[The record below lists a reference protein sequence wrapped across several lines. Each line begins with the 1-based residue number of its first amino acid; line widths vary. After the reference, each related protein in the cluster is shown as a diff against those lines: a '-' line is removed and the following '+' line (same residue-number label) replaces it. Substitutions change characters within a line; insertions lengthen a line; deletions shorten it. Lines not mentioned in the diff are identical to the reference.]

1 VFSLRTRLTIAYAV
15 LIGVLFAIVGFF
27 AARFAADYMLRP
39 VFEDLESSANA
50 VRAVSAEYPLASAT
64 ELQSRLPK
72 QDLHPEIDIR
82 FYPMASPHLSD
93 RRPLSL
99 AIFLGLRRVRIMT
112 HSGPVDVVVN
122 VAKLTPQFLL
132 LEEICAAILFGIMIL
147 SILLARMISNEAI
160 RPLEMVTKE
169 LRRFAAGDFSTGAV
183 AEIDRD
189 EFGELTAAYNAAAAR
204 VTEAFE
210 EHVRVEEQ
218 MKRFVAD
225 ASHELRTPLTVISG
239 YLDIL
244 KKMDPNDVVAHERA
258 FRTLNIET
266 KRVRLLVD
274 RLVALARLERTE
286 RAHREVLD
294 MRTVANEVITEVS
307 AAREIAI
314 DLRVGEDFSIV
325 ADLADVYD
333 AIRNLVENAV
343 KYGQGAQ
350 VIVEVFLE
358 DAFGCVRVRDRGPG
372 IPEHERSHLFERF
385 FRGELRANIEG
396 SGLGLSIVARAMQ
409 RSNGMVVLESAEP
422 ADTSFLLRFP
432 LER

>member
-15 LIGVLFAIVGFF
+15 LIGVFLAIFGFF
-27 AARFAADYMLRP
+27 GARFVADSMLRP
-39 VFEDLESSANA
+39 VFEDLESTANA
-50 VRAVSAEYPLASAT
+50 VRAVEAEYPLASAM
-64 ELQSRLPK
+64 RLEHILAK
-72 QDLHPEIDIR
+72 QNSHPEIDIR
-82 FYPMASPHLSD
+82 FYPMASPRISD

-99 AIFLGLRRVRIMT
+99 AIFLGLRRVRILT

-122 VAKLTPQFLL
+122 VAKLTPEFLL
-132 LEEICAAILFGIMIL
+132 LEEVCVALLFGIVIV
-147 SILLARMISNEAI
+147 SFLLARVISNEAI
-160 RPLEMVTKE
+160 RPLVMVTRE
-169 LRRFAAGDFSTGAV
+169 LRRFAAGDFSTRAV
-183 AEIDRD
+183 AKIDRD

-204 VTEAFE
+204 VAEAFE

-244 KKMDPNDVVAHERA
+244 KKMDPHDLTAHERA

-294 MRTVANEVITEVS
+294 MLNVANEVVIEVT
-307 AAREIAI
+307 AASGIVINVIA
-314 DLRVGEDFSIV
+314 REDFSIV

-350 VIVEVFLE
+350 VEVELFLE
-358 DAFGCVRVRDRGPG
+358 NEFGCVRVRDRGPG
-372 IPEHERSHLFERF
+372 IPEHERPHLFERF
-385 FRGELRANIEG
+385 FRGERRANIEG

-432 LER
+432 LK